1 MPFPNPCVLIPGFL
15 PPGFERGLGS
25 RRGACAL
32 ARLGVGAQLSGS
44 KRGKLLRQAHGALFL
59 LQPLFLMLSGQPGI
73 LSWPAVSSLAG
84 GTGAMLAAS
93 AAVLSAPQQS
103 GEEAEQL
110 PA

>member
-15 PPGFERGLGS
+15 PSRDSIELGPQLE
-25 RRGACAL
+25 AL
-32 ARLGVGAQLSGS
+32 SIDMLRVAAQLSGS
-44 KRGKLLRQAHGALFL
+44 KRETLLRQAHGALFL

>member
-15 PPGFERGLGS
+15 PSRDSIELGPQLE
-25 RRGACAL
+25 AL
-32 ARLGVGAQLSGS
+32 SIDMLRVAAQLSGS
-44 KRGKLLRQAHGALFL
+44 KRETLLRQAHGALFL

-73 LSWPAVSSLAG
+73 LSWPAVSSLAR